1 MCLYVINCIHC
12 LFSFHYSL
20 HLTWRQLL
28 TLLFGLMLLTC
39 IYWLDERSTW
49 HSDGNQQV
57 CYILSCSLW
66 GYNGS
71 CYFNVVIQPQDI
83 GLLFVWCIHL
93 ACHFCWEPSHSTPI
107 NQRLTSIPNL
117 FSRTILCPDTYC
129 IFYLHDFI
137 MYRPLFLETTLYL
150 CAPIACYCSN
160 MLPKSNLTTHNLRF
174 LNLSL
179 ITLNIMN
186 MYEFVLNKAQR
197 LTFDSSSPNGILM
210 FREVSKI
217 IVAYGSRIILLPNGT
232 YIYGSKFKGISWFH
246 CVFDAWYMCLCYVC
260 SCLNFWWWNL
270 LTISFFLCQ

>member
-1 MCLYVINCIHC
+1 MRDLRGIAMATNRCVISYHV
-12 LFSFHYSL
+12 HYEGTTAL
-20 HLTWRQLL
+20 VI
-28 TLLFGLMLLTC
+28 LMLWSSRKT
-39 IYWLDERSTW
+39 Y
-49 HSDGNQQV
+49 
-57 CYILSCSLW
+57 
-66 GYNGS
+66 
-71 CYFNVVIQPQDI
+71 

-93 ACHFCWEPSHSTPI
+93 TCHFCWEPSHSTPI
-107 NQRLTSIPNL
+107 NQRLTSVPNL
-117 FSRTILCPDTYC
+117 FSRTILCPGTYC

-232 YIYGSKFKGISWFH
+232 NIYGSKYKGIWISI
-246 CVFDAWYMCLCYVC
+246 
-260 SCLNFWWWNL
+260 S
-270 LTISFFLCQ
+270 LTVL